1 MPRMP
6 FVNEPSQKLQRLNA
20 PASRN
25 TATIENLGGGEVD
38 LAKQLLVPAEKI
50 EKFIISKQNQLDLT
64 AVQEASTA
72 WKEYQFSRKRFVAN
86 RLGRNAEGSMER
98 EAEAY
103 DNYANPLRP
112 AGLEGESVDE
122 RDEVTGEEQNT
133 IYGEARGPKELLQRQ
148 RIGKLHQSFLKR
160 YEKMDGRQKI
170 AMDELIRNGR
180 APYLHAIGMHE
191 DKERVN
197 AMVKA
202 GESSIKF
209 SIIEAIQAGMND
221 ELRTKNML
229 EAEATIKANAK
240 ALGIN
245 DKRDIQIKVSMMRS
259 AVHQGVVE
267 TLLNSPTNR
276 QENLL
281 NAKQYVKDRKDI
293 TAATRKALGNKLWA
307 QEVALTSSDNAAK
320 IVMMDGPG
328 QMAAISAIDDPD
340 IRVATE
346 TKVFKLSGMARRNK
360 LEVEKQAANT
370 IHDFIQK
377 AKGLSP
383 DGNPL
388 DLNDISGPGTESLKA
403 AWAALP
409 FEKKQ
414 TFLKIS
420 ADLVVGAKPVPE
432 QLDLKTADT
441 VMRMISS
448 DKEKFLNTNF
458 AVDYYGKM
466 TPSRISALVNL
477 QKVTRESD
485 AKGESSSVSWIQQ
498 INARMEGAKW
508 IGTDFAEHRGKTTE
522 TIMNKIIAHRT
533 NSSPDEDKRKN
544 PTDDQ
549 VKKFIDDVI
558 TPTYVLNANKKY
570 RVAADPPDASFTN
583 QQQVSAFIK
592 SKGWNAKKK
601 LEKQKIGDFES
612 AVQEAAQ
619 RFAATPDKNGDR
631 REPNET
637 DIKNIIQTVGEDAV
651 HRDDG
656 WLNPDNEALWYTANN
671 NPSEWPIDKLY
682 VKTASGEMIYL
693 DKHLGTMNKQEKRE
707 AGRWLTEQGF
717 KLTHKNIA
725 QVWRMN
731 NPDVVLSKEPVSD
744 GVINNPDGGK
754 TIRVIDLE
762 TIIAKNRNNKDA
774 LLSTRLQI
782 KQDYGKNA
790 LGVYDR
796 LLKEADSEYE

>member
-6 FVNEPSQKLQRLNA
+6 FVNEPTQKLQRLNA
-20 PASRN
+20 PAFRN
-25 TATIENLGGGEVD
+25 TATVENLSGGEVE

-50 EKFIISKQNQLDLT
+50 EKFIIAKQNQIDLT
-64 AVQEASTA
+64 AVQEASAA
-72 WKEYQFSRKRFVAN
+72 WKEYEFDRRRFVHN
-86 RLGRNAEGSMER
+86 RKGRNAKGSLER
-98 EAEAY
+98 ETEAY
-103 DNYANPLRP
+103 DNFANPLRP
-112 AGLEGESVDE
+112 AGFEGEPVDE
-122 RDEVTGEEQNT
+122 EEGGGAT
-133 IYGEARGPKELLQRQ
+133 IDGEARGPKELLQRQ
-148 RIGKLHQSFLKR
+148 RIGKLHKKFLNR
-160 YEKMDGRQKI
+160 YEKMDGRQKV
-170 AMDELIRNGR
+170 AMDEMIRDR
-180 APYLHAIGMHE
+180 RTSYLHAVGMHE
-191 DKERVN
+191 DNERVS

-202 GESSIKF
+202 GEDSIKF
-209 SIIEAIQAGMND
+209 SIVEAIQAGMND
-221 ELRTKNML
+221 ELRSKAMM
-229 EAEATIKANAK
+229 EAEATIRANAK

-245 DKRDIQIKVSMMRS
+245 DKRDIQIKLSMMRS

-293 TAATRKALGNKLWA
+293 TAATRKALGNKLWDH
-307 QEVALTSSDNAAK
+307 EVTLTSSNLAAK

-328 QMAAISAIDDPD
+328 QMDAISAIDDPD
-340 IRVATE
+340 IRAATE

-360 LEVEKQAANT
+360 IEVEKQAANT

-377 AKGLSP
+377 SKGLSP
-383 DGNPL
+383 DGSPL
-388 DLNDISGPGTESLKA
+388 DLNDLNRAGQLYGQ
-403 AWAALP
+403 AWDVLP

-414 TFLKIS
+414 TLLKINE
-420 ADLVVGAKPVPE
+420 DMVVGAKQVPE
-432 QLDLKTADT
+432 QLDLQTADT
-441 VMRMISS
+441 VMRMIST
-448 DKEKFLNTNF
+448 DKEKFLDTNF

-466 TPSRISALVNL
+466 TKSRIDSLMNL
-477 QKVTRESD
+477 QRITRESD
-485 AKGESSSVSWIQQ
+485 AKGESSVVSWSQQ
-498 INARMEGAKW
+498 IDARMEGAKW
-508 IGTDFAEHRGKTTE
+508 IGADFAEHRGKTRT
-522 TIMNKIIAHRT
+522 TILNMIIAQRT
-533 NSSPDEDKRKN
+533 ASSPDEDKRKN

-592 SKGWNAKKK
+592 SKGWDAKKK
-601 LEKQKIGDFES
+601 AGKQKIGDFES

-619 RFAATPDKNGDR
+619 RFAATPDKNGVR

-637 DIKNIIQTVGEDAV
+637 DIKNIIQTVGEDVV

-656 WLNPDNEALWYTANN
+656 WFNPDNEALWYTANN

-693 DKHLGTMNKQEKRE
+693 GKHLGTMNKQEKRE
-707 AGRWLTEQGF
+707 AGRWLTERGF

-762 TIIAKNRNNKDA
+762 TIIADNKGNRED
-774 LLSTRLQI
+774 LLSVRTEIVQ
-782 KQDYGKNA
+782 KYGKHA

-796 LLKEADSEYE
+796 LLKEADDKYE